1 MKIAVIGAGVIGQSW
16 AKLFA
21 SHGHEVVLSDPR
33 KDLGEIVSGLSAGLA
48 EAGSGS
54 GEADEVPPG
63 SDGSPGSVRAAEGP
77 EPLADAA
84 SGADFVQE
92 CGPERV
98 DVKRELFA
106 AAAEHASAQA
116 VFASSSSAI
125 PASVTAE
132 DLPDDVAARL
142 LVGHPFNPPHIMPLV
157 EVVPS
162 PKTSDAAVQTAV
174 EFYRGVG
181 REPIVLKKEAR
192 GFVGNRLQNAVLREA
207 VHLVQS
213 GVVDVED
220 LDAAV
225 RNSLGIRWAAVGPF
239 EGLHLGGG
247 KAGLR
252 GLIEHI
258 GPSFAQIDLP
268 QPDMSMEGMTEVFE
282 QTEAAYGMPPE
293 ESIAVRRDE
302 IQNAIL
308 RARAAGR

>member
-1 MKIAVIGAGVIGQSW
+1 MKVAVIGAGTIGQSW

-33 KDLGEIVSGLSAGLA
+33 DDLGEIVSDLVGEVPVGAG
-48 EAGSGS
+48 AGS
-54 GEADEVPPG
+54 A
-63 SDGSPGSVRAAEGP
+63 GSVRAAEG
-77 EPLADAA
+77 EDPLADAA
-84 SGADFVQE
+84 SGADFIQE

-106 AAAEHASAQA
+106 AAAQHASAQA

-125 PASVTAE
+125 PASETAAQ
-132 DLPDDVAARL
+132 LPDDVAARL

-162 PKTSDAAVQTAV
+162 PKTSDEAVQTAV

-181 REPIVLKKEAR
+181 REPIVLQKEAR

-213 GVVDVED
+213 GVVSVED

-252 GLIEHI
+252 GLMEHI
-258 GPSFAQIDLP
+258 GPSFAEIDLP
-268 QPDMSMEGMTEVFE
+268 EPDMSMEGMAEIFE
-282 QTEAAYGMPPE
+282 QAEAAYGMPPE

>member
-16 AKLFA
+16 AELFA

-33 KDLGEIVSGLSAGLA
+33 EDLGEIVEGLA
-48 EAGSGS
+48 EGLADVGAAGSN
-54 GEADEVPPG
+54 DEVPPG
-63 SDGSPGSVRAAEGP
+63 SDGSPGSVRAAEG
-77 EPLADAA
+77 EDPLADAA

-106 AAAEHASAQA
+106 AAAEHASARA

-268 QPDMSMEGMTEVFE
+268 EPDMSMEGMTEVFE
-282 QTEAAYGMPPE
+282 QTEAAYGLPPA

>member
-33 KDLGEIVSGLSAGLA
+33 KDLGEIVSGLAAGLA
-48 EAGSGS
+48 GAGATDEA
-54 GEADEVPPG
+54 PPG
-63 SDGSPGSVRAAEGP
+63 SGGSLGSVRAAEGAD
-77 EPLADAA
+77 PLADAA
-84 SGADFVQE
+84 SGADFIQE

-98 DVKRELFA
+98 DVKRELF

-125 PASVTAE
+125 PASVTAAE
-132 DLPDDVAARL
+132 LPDDVAARL

-162 PKTSDAAVQTAV
+162 PQTSDEAVQTAV

-181 REPIVLKKEAR
+181 REPIVLRKEAR

-213 GVVDVED
+213 GVVSVED

-252 GLIEHI
+252 GLMEHI
-258 GPSFAQIDLP
+258 GPSFAEIDLP
-268 QPDMSMEGMTEVFE
+268 EPDMSMEGMAEIFE
-282 QTEAAYGMPPE
+282 QAEAAYGMPPE